1 MSGRMSPRTAP
12 TGVTAAMR
20 QWASWLLCA
29 CMLAA
34 LPGGGAQALDAES
47 IYEAYVLNFVRY
59 SRWPDS
65 DSGNGDYVIAVIG
78 PSAIAA
84 DLRRLAERN
93 GPVQGH
99 ALRVRAIALNTLAPV
114 RREAVRTL
122 QATLDDARVVFVAPS
137 HRSWNGAVI
146 AATAGKPVL
155 TVGIGGDF
163 VRQGG
168 MLALF
173 DHQGRV
179 NFCANEAA
187 IKQSSVDVSARVM
200 VLART
205 APTSL
210 DEE

>member
-1 MSGRMSPRTAP
+1 MSGRTSPRAVP
-12 TGVTAAMR
+12 MGAAASMR
-20 QWASWLLCA
+20 RLVAWLLCA
-29 CMLAA
+29 CVVAA
-34 LPGGGAQALDAES
+34 IAGGAQAVDAES

-65 DSGNGDYVIAVIG
+65 DTGNSDYVIAVIG
-78 PSAIAA
+78 PSGIAA

-99 ALRVRAIALNTLAPV
+99 ALRVRSIPLNTLAPV

-122 QATLDDARVVFVAPS
+122 QATLGDARVVFVAPS
-137 HRSWNGAVI
+137 HRSWNAAVV

-179 NFCANEAA
+179 NFSANEAA
-187 IKQSSVDVSARVM
+187 IKQSAVDVSARVM
-200 VLART
+200 VLARP
-205 APTSL
+205 APTAL

>member
-1 MSGRMSPRTAP
+1 MSGRTSPRAAP
-12 TGVTAAMR
+12 AGALAGLR
-20 QWASWLLCA
+20 QLATWLLCA
-29 CMLAA
+29 CMVATI
-34 LPGGGAQALDAES
+34 PGGAQAVDAES
-47 IYEAYVLNFVRY
+47 IYEAYVLNFIRY

-65 DSGNGDYVIAVIG
+65 ATGSGDYVIAVVG
-78 PSAIAA
+78 PPGTAA
-84 DLRRLAERN
+84 DLRLLAERN

-99 ALRVRAIALNTLAPV
+99 ALRVREIALNRLAPA
-114 RREAVRTL
+114 RADAVRAL
-122 QATLDDARVVFVAPS
+122 QAKLGDARVVFVAPS
-137 HRSWNGAVI
+137 HRSWNSAVI
-146 AATAGKPVL
+146 AATQGKPVL
-155 TVGIGGDF
+155 TVGVGGDF